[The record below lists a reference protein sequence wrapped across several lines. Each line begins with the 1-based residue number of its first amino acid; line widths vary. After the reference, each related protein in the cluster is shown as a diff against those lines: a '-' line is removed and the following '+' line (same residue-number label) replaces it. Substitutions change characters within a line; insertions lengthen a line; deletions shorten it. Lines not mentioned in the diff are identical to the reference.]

1 MSFEGFNS
9 VFIEFES
16 AGVGAG
22 KAVGVGVGKAVAV
35 GVGKAVAVGVG
46 KAIGVGVGKAV
57 GVGVGK
63 AIGVGVGKAIGVG
76 VGKAIG
82 VGVGNAVGVGAGN
95 AVGLAVVVMFKG
107 EVMGGVKVGRVGE
120 IVIESVPE
128 LFAQLRPKIPN
139 KRREIRILKGL
150 FNFMGIRIDSVLIEH
165 LIT

>member
-1 MSFEGFNS
+1 MSFNGFNS

-16 AGVGAG
+16 AGVGVG
-22 KAVGVGVGKAVAV
+22 KAVGVAVGKAIGVGVGKAIGVGVGKAVAV

-57 GVGVGK
+57 GVGAGK
-63 AIGVGVGKAIGVG
+63 
-76 VGKAIG
+76 
-82 VGVGNAVGVGAGN
+82 AVGVGAGN
-95 AVGLAVVVMFKG
+95 AVGLAVGVMFKG

-139 KRREIRILKGL
+139 NKRREIRILKGL

>member
-1 MSFEGFNS
+1 MSFNGFNS

-16 AGVGAG
+16 AGVGVG

-35 GVGKAVAVGVG
+35 GVGKAVAVGFG
-46 KAIGVGVGKAV
+46 K
-57 GVGVGK
+57 
-63 AIGVGVGKAIGVG
+63 
-76 VGKAIG
+76 
-82 VGVGNAVGVGAGN
+82 AVGVGAGN
-95 AVGLAVVVMFKG
+95 AVGLAVGVMFKG

-139 KRREIRILKGL
+139 NKRRTIRILKGL